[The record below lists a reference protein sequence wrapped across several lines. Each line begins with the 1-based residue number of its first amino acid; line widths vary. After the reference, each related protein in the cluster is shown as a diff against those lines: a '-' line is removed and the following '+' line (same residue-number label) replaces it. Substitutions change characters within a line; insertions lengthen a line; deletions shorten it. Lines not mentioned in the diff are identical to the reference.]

1 MSCNFNEL
9 IELRNK
15 LEQAVEDVP
24 KLQQEIVEEIANEFL
39 EDVKK
44 RTPKTETNKLANSWK
59 KRIVSTGSNYVV
71 EVYNDCEYSKYVEYG
86 KRIDD
91 TGWQSGKF
99 MMTITKNMIEQRMD
113 KIAQSKLDNFLKG
126 VFE

>member
-44 RTPKTETNKLANSWK
+44 RTPKTETNKLANS
-59 KRIVSTGSNYVV
+59 
-71 EVYNDCEYSKYVEYG
+71 
-86 KRIDD
+86 
-91 TGWQSGKF
+91 
-99 MMTITKNMIEQRMD
+99 
-113 KIAQSKLDNFLKG
+113 
-126 VFE
+126 

>member
-44 RTPKTETNKLANSWK
+44 RTPKTKTNKLANSWK

-86 KRIDD
+86 KRIGDS
-91 TGWQSGKF
+91 GWQNGKF